1 MKKLLSMMLVLITVC
16 AMVTGCSTSTDTKED
31 TKEETTEE
39 TKEETTE
46 PKKEKIIIGTMAT
59 NLDSVNAG
67 VPSLEEMGYEVEVVT
82 FDDITMPNTALLEG
96 SIDVNYYQHEFYMN
110 AYNKE
115 NGTNFVMLEPKL
127 TYTRIAA
134 YSDKYANAEE
144 LPDGAMV
151 TIPSDSTN
159 MSRALLLLQDLGLIT
174 LEGDTD
180 VYTITEIKDNPKN
193 LQFNLVTGAQVV
205 STLPDVDLIVVY
217 NKYWVNAGR
226 DTKEAW
232 LTEADRYEFAQGL
245 VVNGENADEAWVQDL
260 IDAYTSDATKKALE
274 EASNGVYD
282 VLF

>member
-1 MKKLLSMMLVLITVC
+1 MKKLLAMLLVLTTVC
-16 AMVTGCSTSTDTKED
+16 TMIVGCSTST
-31 TKEETTEE
+31 E
-39 TKEETTE
+39 TKKETKQDTTEETTE
-46 PKKEKIIIGTMAT
+46 PKKEKIVIGTMAT

-67 VPSLEEMGYEVEVVT
+67 VPSLEKMGYKVEVVT

-96 SIDVNYYQHEFYMN
+96 SIDANYYQHEFYMN

-115 NGTNFVMLEPKL
+115 NGTDFVMLEPKL

-134 YSDKYANAEE
+134 YSDKYASADE

-205 STLPDVDLIVVY
+205 STLPDVDMIVVY

-232 LTEADRYEFAQGL
+232 ITEADRYEFAQGL
-245 VVNGENADEAWVQDL
+245 VVNGNNADEAWAQDL
-260 IDAYTSDATKKALE
+260 IDAYTSDETKKALE
-274 EASNGVYD
+274 DASNGVYD